1 MALNAF
7 ERKRHLL
14 EDEPTLEPIDP
25 RIKQIKQV
33 RVNRLQRLER
43 EKRQHDEQL
52 KVLYKALSDDRSK
65 TAKLSMMHMLM
76 QALCEKKHLSTEVF
90 GKQLRRWMDE
100 ILKLK
105 SLPQQDYNAHY
116 AFIEP
121 CIEQKKVCEEAKKA
135 IDEMRIKIEKFNLL
149 EENWYQ

>member
-7 ERKRHLL
+7 EKKRHLL

-25 RIKQIKQV
+25 RIGQIKQV

-43 EKRQHDEQL
+43 EKRQLEIEL
-52 KVLYKALSDDRSK
+52 KKLYQTLSDNRIL

-76 QALCEKKHLSTEVF
+76 QALCEKKHLSSEVF

-105 SLPQQDYNAHY
+105 PLPQEDYNAHY

-121 CIEQKKVCEEAKKA
+121 CIEQKKHCEEAQKA